1 MFQLFQRPTCPL
13 LRDSSDSVIKSANNT
28 VDNSVSNTLNNNK
41 NRIDKNRTDKKKL
54 SIESKESTDKP
65 CEGTTKRTAFVVP
78 SLEIVKD
85 YFSTIKGGDT
95 DAECFYDYF
104 TANGWR
110 TGKNPVKDWKAAAR
124 NWMRRKSEFSNTTQN
139 QTNHETKRIYQDL

>member
-1 MFQLFQRPTCPL
+1 MENN
-13 LRDSSDSVIKSANNT
+13 SVIKSANNT

-85 YFSTIKGGDT
+85 YFLRSKEAIRMRNAFTTISRL
-95 DAECFYDYF
+95 
-104 TANGWR
+104 TAGE
-110 TGKNPVKDWKAAAR
+110 PVKIR
-124 NWMRRKSEFSNTTQN
+124 
-139 QTNHETKRIYQDL
+139 